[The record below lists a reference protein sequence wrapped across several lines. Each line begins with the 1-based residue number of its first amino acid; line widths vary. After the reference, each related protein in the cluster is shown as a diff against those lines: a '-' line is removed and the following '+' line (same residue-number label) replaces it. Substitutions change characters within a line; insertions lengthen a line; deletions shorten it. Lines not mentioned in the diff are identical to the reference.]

1 MNLSQQ
7 NGIFKPL
14 LSLTHSPINAHFSKN
29 ADDFV
34 VREVPL
40 YEFSGA
46 GEHLILHIAKKDLST
61 SEALRLLSEFSGAK
75 MREFGYAGLKD
86 KQGQTFQYVSVPR
99 KFEPNL
105 RAFSH
110 DKLKILD
117 FFYHNNKL
125 RIGHLKGNSFFV
137 RLKKVGF
144 VEAQKLQNAFEVL
157 TSQGFANYFGYQRFG
172 KFGDN
177 FAQGLEILQGKKLKN
192 PKIKDFLL
200 SAFQSELFNRYL
212 SKRVELS
219 RFAKDFSEKEFA
231 RIYALDK
238 AQAKAIRAQG
248 HFFKLLQ
255 GEVLGHYPFGKCFI
269 CKDLASECE
278 RFLQKDIVPL
288 GLILGKKA
296 FGCEDGFALRLENE
310 IFAEF
315 APFSTQLQGSRRFL
329 WSFLQ
334 NAKCRY
340 DEEKAHFCLEFFL
353 PKGSYATIILEEL
366 LQKPLSEC

>member
-1 MNLSQQ
+1 MAFLD
-7 NGIFKPL
+7 KART
-14 LSLTHSPINAHFSKN
+14 LTHAPINAHFSKN

-46 GEHLILHIAKKDLST
+46 GEHLIVHIAKKDLST
-61 SEALRLLSEFSGAK
+61 SEALRLLSECSGAK

-86 KQGQTFQYVSVPR
+86 KQGQTFQYICAP
-99 KFEPNL
+99 KKYEPAF

-110 DKLKILD
+110 DKLKIVD

-137 RLKKVGF
+137 RLKKVGKI
-144 VEAQKLQNAFEVL
+144 EAQKLTSAFETL
-157 TSQGFANYFGYQRFG
+157 INQGFANYFGYQRFG

-177 FAQGLEILQGKKLKN
+177 FTQGLEILQGKKLKN
-192 PKIKDFLL
+192 PKMNEFLL

-219 RFAKDFSEKEFA
+219 RFAKDFSEKELSQ
-231 RIYALDK
+231 IYALDK
-238 AQAKAIRAQG
+238 AQIKALKAQK

-255 GEVLGHYPFGKCFI
+255 GEVLGHYPFGKCFV
-269 CKDLASECE
+269 CEDLQSECE
-278 RFLQKDIVPL
+278 RFLRKDIVPL

-296 FGCEDGFALRLENE
+296 FACAEGFALRLENE
-310 IFAEF
+310 IFGEFTYF
-315 APFSTQLQGSRRFL
+315 APQLQGSRRFA
-329 WSFLQ
+329 WSFLES
-334 NAKCRY
+334 AKCRY

-353 PKGSYATIILEEL
+353 QKGSYATIILEEL
-366 LQKPLSEC
+366 LQRPLNEQ

>member
-1 MNLSQQ
+1 MNLTAQ

-14 LSLTHSPINAHFSKN
+14 LTLTHSPINAHFSKN

-34 VREVPL
+34 VREAPL

-61 SEALRLLSEFSGAK
+61 SEAVRLLSEVSGAK
-75 MREFGYAGLKD
+75 MREFGVAGLKD
-86 KQGQTFQYVSVPR
+86 KQGQTFQYISAPK
-99 KFEPNL
+99 KFEPNF

-137 RLKKVGF
+137 RLKKVGV
-144 VEAQKLQNAFEVL
+144 VEAQKLQNAFEILVK
-157 TSQGFANYFGYQRFG
+157 QGFANYFGYQRFG
-172 KFGDN
+172 KFKDN

-212 SKRVELS
+212 SKRVQLS

-231 RIYALDK
+231 QIYAIDK
-238 AQAKAIRAQG
+238 AQAKAIKAQK

-255 GEVLGHYPFGKCFI
+255 GEVLGHYPFGKCFV
-269 CKDLASECE
+269 CEDLQSESE
-278 RFLQKDIVPL
+278 RFLQKDVVPL

-296 FGCEDGFALRLENE
+296 YECQNGLALRLENE
-310 IFAEF
+310 IFGEF
-315 APFSTQLQGSRRFL
+315 MGFLPQLQGSRRYL
-329 WSFLQ
+329 WSFLE
-334 NAKCRY
+334 NAKCHY
-340 DEEKAHFCLEFFL
+340 VEEKAHFCVEFFL
-353 PKGSYATIILEEL
+353 QKGSYATIILEEL
-366 LQKPLSEC
+366 LQRDLSE